1 MDKARISATI
11 KEWVRM
17 DTEIADLRRQMKD
30 LSLQKKGYAD
40 ELVRLMKEFQIDE
53 IDMTDGKIVRQ
64 TKRTKAPVNKKLLLT
79 SLAKYYKNE
88 NTAKELS
95 EFILSERVEKT
106 SDHIKKK

>member
-1 MDKARISATI
+1 MDKARITATI

-17 DTEIADLRRQMKD
+17 DSEIADLRRQIKEFT
-30 LSLQKKGYAD
+30 LQKKTHAD

-64 TKRTKAPVNKKLLLT
+64 TRRTKAPVNKKLLLA

-106 SDHIKKK
+106 MDCIKKK